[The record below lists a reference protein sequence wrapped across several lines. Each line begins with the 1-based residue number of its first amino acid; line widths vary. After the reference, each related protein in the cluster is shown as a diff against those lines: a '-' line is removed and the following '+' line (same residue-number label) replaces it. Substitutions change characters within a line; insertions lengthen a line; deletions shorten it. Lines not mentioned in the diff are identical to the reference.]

1 MRLQEQILKEF
12 NKVYYLLIFCIN
24 YIEQMYEYYVE
35 EKEGINMNNL
45 DVIKRK
51 AVQIFSEED
60 LDRKLNSGK
69 KLTIKLGA
77 DPSRPDLHIGHSV
90 VLRVLKAFQDM
101 GHEVVFV
108 IGDFTGMIGDPSG
121 KSKTRP
127 ALTFEQTR
135 KSAETYLEQ
144 ATKILDKDK
153 TRIAF
158 NSEWLSKMN
167 FEDVIKLCSKYTVAR
182 IMERDDFKNR
192 FENGLPLSMHELLYP
207 LMQGYDSV
215 ALNADIEIGGTDQT
229 FNLLVGRDLQKD
241 YNQDPQIVMTF
252 PLLVGLDGKEKMSKS
267 LDNYIGLNDD
277 PFDKVVKSMKIPDDV
292 LRQYFELATDLS
304 SDRIDEIMDGDIRDA
319 HFEFARELLKMYDD
333 VSEFDEL
340 KQKYL
345 DVAHGGVRNNIEAVC
360 IDEKQINVCKL
371 LVKVGFANSKGEAKR
386 MVLGNGVRIDSEL
399 VSDVTAVID
408 LSDGEKVLQFGK
420 NKFIKVF

>member
-1 MRLQEQILKEF
+1 
-12 NKVYYLLIFCIN
+12 
-24 YIEQMYEYYVE
+24 
-35 EKEGINMNNL
+35 MNNL
-45 DVIKRK
+45 DIIKRK

-333 VSEFDEL
+333 VSELDEL

-345 DVAHGGVRNNIEAVC
+345 DVAHGGVRDDIEAVC

>member
-1 MRLQEQILKEF
+1 
-12 NKVYYLLIFCIN
+12 
-24 YIEQMYEYYVE
+24 
-35 EKEGINMNNL
+35 MNNL
-45 DVIKRK
+45 EIIKRK
-51 AVQIFSEED
+51 AVQIFSEQD
-60 LDRKLNSGK
+60 LEKKLNSGK
-69 KLTIKLGA
+69 KLIIKLGA

-90 VLRVLKAFQDM
+90 VLRVLKNFQDM

-127 ALTFEQTR
+127 ALTFEETR

-144 ATKILDKDK
+144 ATKILDRDK

-158 NSEWLSKMN
+158 NSEWLSKLN

-229 FNLLVGRDLQKD
+229 FNLLVGRELQKD
-241 YNQDPQIVMTF
+241 YEQEPQVVMTF

-267 LDNYIGLNDD
+267 LDNYIGLNDT
-277 PFDKVVKSMKIPDDV
+277 PFAKLEKSMRIPDEV
-292 LRQYFELATDLS
+292 LRQYFELATDMP
-304 SDRIDEIMDGDIRDA
+304 IDEINSILNGDIREA
-319 HFEFARELLKMYDD
+319 HFEFAKELMRMYDTNVD
-333 VSEFDEL
+333 FEEI
-340 KQKYL
+340 KNRYL
-345 DVAHGGVRNNIEAVC
+345 NIANGGIPDDIKEVC
-360 IDEKQINVCKL
+360 IENKQINVCNL
-371 LVKVGFANSKGEAKR
+371 LVELNIASSRSDAKR
-386 MVLGNGVRIDSEL
+386 KIEGKGIKIDAEL
-399 VSDVTAVID
+399 QLDVNEVID
-408 LSDGEKVLQFGK
+408 FSNGAKVVQFGK
-420 NKFIKVF
+420 SKFIKVK